1 MGIEQIRN
9 IKSGKDRAH
18 REEAKKEKAKAKA
31 RERKFSNSMPHRTE
45 KMKGI
50 ISALRP
56 LYDRFLKD
64 KAECEIKGPT
74 CTGQPTEVHHTK
86 GRGVK
91 VILDDTYWKASC
103 SACNLQVERKDAE
116 AREKGHKV
124 SRHKKD

>member
-1 MGIEQIRN
+1 LSDFLRYRQKISQGLIAKEDHKKAPKPLK
-9 IKSGKDRAH
+9 KSDKPIPKR
-18 REEAKKEKAKAKA
+18 
-31 RERKFSNSMPHRTE
+31 SE

-56 LYDRFLKD
+56 LYDRFLKNRT
-64 KAECEIKGPT
+64 ECEIKSPE
-74 CTGQPTEVHHTK
+74 CTGRATQVHHTK

-103 SACNLQVERKDAE
+103 SACNLYVERKDAE

-124 SRHKKD
+124 SKHAKI